1 MGLGD
6 SAAFIDRQTDFDV
19 VVVGGGIIGCWTA
32 YKAGKRGLKTLLID
46 RDKIGGGASG
56 GILGALMPHMPERW
70 DGKKQFQFEA
80 LHDLPQEIKALES
93 CVSLSCGYHQCGR
106 VAPIMNDTKRG
117 QMAGHTPNAE
127 KHWLGVYD
135 WQILDTSP
143 IDDWPIASKAAH
155 GVVYDTLSARVN
167 PRKLL
172 AALKQAILNDNNIM
186 LQEGIGL
193 LSYDDVKS
201 CATLSDQ
208 SEVKFS
214 HIVLAAG
221 HDTFQFISPALSV
234 PTRAL
239 GKPIKGQAAMLRAD
253 LDPTWPIMFDT
264 GLYVI
269 AHEGGHVAVGST
281 SEIEFD
287 NPKNT
292 DQQLE
297 TLIAR
302 AREFCPQLKDA
313 DVLERWAGLRPRAI
327 GRDPLI
333 DHMPEAENVIIA
345 TSGFKITFG
354 VAHKMADVAI
364 EHILGEHIL
373 GEHILGEKNTNVP
386 ESFRISAHLTK
397 AKNQVRRAEI

>member
-1 MGLGD
+1 MSLFTSGSLFMGSGD
-6 SAAFIDRQTDFDV
+6 NAAFIDRQTEYDV
-19 VVVGGGIIGCWTA
+19 LVVGGGVIGCWTA

-46 RDKIGGGASG
+46 QDEIGAGASG
-56 GILGALMPHMPERW
+56 GVLGALMPHMPERW

-80 LHDLPQEIKALES
+80 LHALPVEIKLLEAET
-93 CVSLSCGYHQCGR
+93 SLSCGYYQCGR

-117 QMAGHTPNAE
+117 QMAGHTPNTE
-127 KHWLGVYD
+127 KFWLGVYD
-135 WQILDTSP
+135 WKILDKP
-143 IDDWPIASKAAH
+143 PVEDWPIASKAEH

-172 AALKQAILNDNNIM
+172 AALKQAILHDENIM
-186 LQEGIGL
+186 LHEGVGL
-193 LSYDDVKS
+193 LNYDDVKGQ
-201 CATLSDQ
+201 AKLSDN
-208 SEVKFS
+208 SDIKFS

-221 HDTFQFISPALSV
+221 PNTFGFVAPALSV
-234 PTRAL
+234 PTLAL
-239 GKPIKGQAAMLRAD
+239 GKPIKGQAAILKANV
-253 LDPTWPIMFDT
+253 DPTLPIMFDT

-269 AHEGGHVAVGST
+269 AHKDGHVAVGST

-287 NPKNT
+287 DPLNT

-297 TLIAR
+297 VLIKR

-333 DHMPEAENVIIA
+333 DQMPEAANVIVA

-364 EHILGEHIL
+364 EHILGE
-373 GEHILGEKNTNVP
+373 KKTDVP
-386 ESFRISAHLTK
+386 ESFRISAHLAK
-397 AKNQVRRAEI
+397 ARRAEI